1 MAKLSSKKDPAER
14 GELIGSGAVVP
25 HGPGGSR
32 RQEQFVRDAS
42 ELLRLRTLSEYDEV
56 PTADDL
62 KSSAG
67 FAAAR
72 KGVGTPTVRVERK
85 ALLEGMAPSR
95 VFGPLYDGFLPGWVP
110 VGGVPPPESTPTV
123 ESLRNVVSRVEAK
136 YVSPGVK
143 EALTEEEIFAPRTDF
158 AMYRW
163 PTAGNQRA
171 MLAEAGALP
180 ENHAG
185 FFDLLPV
192 ESKLLAESPVFRDWL
207 SSGYNTQAG
216 ADRNMRRL
224 SDMREAVGNAMY
236 DAWSATKEG
245 VKSAAHKTGGAI
257 VRAGKGFDTGMKAS
271 GVFPAALT
279 KIYDNQLVR
288 HPWATVKSHPKTTIG
303 LGIAGAVATTAAML
317 YDSRTMSEADR
328 AVAAVANRP
337 GGVNSRRLE
346 TLAEQ
351 MRNNPGEFLSGS
363 NRVERTAAYLQDVAD
378 AVMTA
383 WKDELTAYGSTPE
396 DRDAIT
402 KDAARKYAELYE
414 AARQSSPENGSEE
427 AFNGIIEFLGSEGHN
442 YTPSGF
448 AGALFNELQGRRG
461 Q

>member
-1 MAKLSSKKDPAER
+1 
-14 GELIGSGAVVP
+14 
-25 HGPGGSR
+25 
-32 RQEQFVRDAS
+32 
-42 ELLRLRTLSEYDEV
+42 
-56 PTADDL
+56 
-62 KSSAG
+62 
-67 FAAAR
+67 
-72 KGVGTPTVRVERK
+72 VERK

-95 VFGPLYDGFLPGWVP
+95 VPGPIYGGASGWVP
-110 VGGVPPPESTPTV
+110 PGGVPPSLDSPTMDGM
-123 ESLRNVVSRVEAK
+123 RNVVTQAEAR
-136 YVSPGVK
+136 YVSPPPTVR
-143 EALTEEEIFAPRTDF
+143 EALAEEEIFAPRTDF

-163 PTAGNQRA
+163 PTTGNQRA

-180 ENHAG
+180 GNR
-185 FFDLLPV
+185 V
-192 ESKLLAESPVFRDWL
+192 
-207 SSGYNTQAG
+207 GYTELR
-216 ADRNMRRL
+216 ADRNMRKL
-224 SDMREAVGNAMY
+224 ANMREAVGNAMY
-236 DAWSATKEG
+236 DAWEATKGG
-245 VKSAAHKTGGAI
+245 VYKTGQAI
-257 VRAGKGFDTGMKAS
+257 ARAGRSADLNIKAA
-271 GVFPAALT
+271 GVLPAALT

-288 HPWATVKSHPKTTIG
+288 HPWATIKSHPKTTIG
-303 LGIAGAVATTAAML
+303 LGIAGAVASVAAML

-363 NRVERTAAYLQDVAD
+363 NRVERTAAYLQNVAD

-383 WKDELTAYGSTPE
+383 WKDELTAYGNTPE

-402 KDAARKYAELYE
+402 KDAARKYADLYE